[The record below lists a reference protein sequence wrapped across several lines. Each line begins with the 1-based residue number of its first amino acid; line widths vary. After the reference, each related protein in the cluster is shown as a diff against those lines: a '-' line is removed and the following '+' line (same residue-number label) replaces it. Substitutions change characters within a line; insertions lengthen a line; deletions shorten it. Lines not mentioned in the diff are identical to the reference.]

1 MTGWYSI
8 LRNGT
13 NFSFLPASL
22 DFKIIQISIQLL
34 QGAVSLG
41 RNKSTKG

>member
-8 LRNGT
+8 HGNGT
-13 NFSFLPASL
+13 NFSSLPASL
-22 DFKIIQISIQLL
+22 DFEIIQISIQLL

-41 RNKSTKG
+41 RDKSIKG